1 MSYTYPRLGRADVE
15 SEIARI
21 ERAIATGG
29 TAQPFPDGG
38 HHPGAIFPATGTPVP
53 AQRLRDLHEAVA
65 DTLPQETARKR
76 GDRDRLFDI
85 AVGGALAKWFDSEGR
100 GGASHPDVWPY
111 LTLVVLPDL
120 AVERFG
126 PDANGHLPHD
136 RYRSGRR
143 NVFQRLYLRSSI
155 LGELLSDPELPL
167 FEDELVGLI
176 DRNLSS
182 DHRLARMVSAQIAAL
197 DRSTNRR
204 DVVRTGF
211 KALQFE
217 LRVTDVAAMEDEPLR
232 ELLGELFIPR
242 RD

>member
-1 MSYTYPRLGRADVE
+1 VTFTYPRLSRADVD
-15 SEIARI
+15 SEISRI
-21 ERAIATGG
+21 ERTLAAGG

-38 HHPGAIFPATGTPVP
+38 HHPGAIFPATGIPVP
-53 AQRLRDLHEAVA
+53 AQRLRDLHETVA
-65 DTLPQETARKR
+65 DALPQESSRKR

-85 AVGGALAKWFDSEGR
+85 AVGGALNRWFESEGR
-100 GGASHPDVWPY
+100 AGASHPDVWPY
-111 LTLVVLPDL
+111 LALVVLPDL

-126 PDANGHLPHD
+126 PDPNGRLPHD

-155 LGELLSDPELPL
+155 LGQLLNDPELPL

-182 DHRLARMVSAQIAAL
+182 DHRLARMVSEQIVAL
-197 DRSTNRR
+197 DRNTNRR
-204 DVVRTGF
+204 ETVRTGF

-217 LRVTDVAAMEDEPLR
+217 LRVTDVAAMEDEALR
-232 ELLGELFIPR
+232 ALLGGLFEPSSG
-242 RD
+242 

>member
-1 MSYTYPRLGRADVE
+1 MTFTYPRLNRADVE
-15 SEIARI
+15 SEISRI
-21 ERAIATGG
+21 ERTLAAGG

-38 HHPGAIFPATGTPVP
+38 HHPGAIFPATGVPIP
-53 AQRLRDLHEAVA
+53 AQRLRDLHETIAGA
-65 DTLPQETARKR
+65 LPQANSPKR

-85 AVGGALAKWFDSEGR
+85 AVGGALASWFASEGR
-100 GGASHPDVWPY
+100 AGASHPDVWPY
-111 LTLVVLPDL
+111 LALVVLPDL

-126 PDANGHLPHD
+126 PDPNGHLPRD

-182 DHRLARMVSAQIAAL
+182 DHRLARMVSEQIVAL

-204 DVVRTGF
+204 ETVRAGF

-217 LRVTDVAAMEDEPLR
+217 LRVTDVAAMEDAALR
-232 ELLGELFIPR
+232 ALLGGLFEPSR
-242 RD
+242 G

>member
-1 MSYTYPRLGRADVE
+1 MTYIYPRLARADVE

-21 ERAIATGG
+21 ERTIAAGG
-29 TAQPFPDGG
+29 SAQPFPDGG
-38 HHPGAIFPATGTPVP
+38 HHPGAIFPAAGTPVP
-53 AQRLRDLHEAVA
+53 AQHLRDLHEAVSNA
-65 DTLPQETARKR
+65 IPGASSRKR

-85 AVGGALAKWFDSEGR
+85 AVGRALAGWFEADGR
-100 GGASHPDVWPY
+100 AEAAHPDIWPY

-126 PDANGHLPHD
+126 PDAQGHLPHD

-182 DHRLARMVSAQIAAL
+182 DHRLARLVSEQIAAL
-197 DRSTNRR
+197 DRSANRR
-204 DVVRTGF
+204 EIVRSGF
-211 KALQFE
+211 KTLQFE
-217 LRVTDVAAMEDEPLR
+217 LRVTDVAAMNDAALR
-232 ELLGELFIPR
+232 ALLKSLFAASS
-242 RD
+242 D

>member
-1 MSYTYPRLGRADVE
+1 MTFTYPRLSRTDVE
-15 SEIARI
+15 SEISRL
-21 ERAIATGG
+21 ERELAAGG
-29 TAQPFPDGG
+29 TAVPFPDGG
-38 HHPGAIFPATGTPVP
+38 HHPGATFPATGIPVP
-53 AQRLRDLHEAVA
+53 AQRLRELHEWVA
-65 DTLPQETARKR
+65 DALPQAGNRKR

-85 AVGGALAKWFDSEGR
+85 AVGGALAQWFESEGR
-100 GGASHPDVWPY
+100 AGASHPDVWPY

-155 LGELLSDPELPL
+155 LGDLLSDPELPL

-182 DHRLARMVSAQIAAL
+182 DHRLARMVSQQIVEL
-197 DRSTNRR
+197 DRDANRR
-204 DVVRTGF
+204 DTVRTGF

-217 LRVTDVAAMEDEPLR
+217 LRVTDVAAMEDKALR
-232 ELLGELFIPR
+232 ALLEGLFQPR
-242 RD
+242 TG

>member
-1 MSYTYPRLGRADVE
+1 MTYIYPRLTRADVE

-21 ERAIATGG
+21 ERTIASGG
-29 TAQPFPDGG
+29 NAQPFPDGG
-38 HHPGAIFPATGTPVP
+38 HHPGAIFPAAGTPVP
-53 AQRLRDLHEAVA
+53 AQHLRDLHEAVA
-65 DTLPQETARKR
+65 DAIPQASSRKR

-85 AVGGALAKWFDSEGR
+85 AVGSALARWFESEGR
-100 GGASHPDVWPY
+100 AEASHPDIWPY

-126 PDANGHLPHD
+126 PDTHGHLPHD

-204 DVVRTGF
+204 ETVRSGF

-217 LRVTDVAAMEDEPLR
+217 LRVTDVAAMNDEALST
-232 ELLGELFIPR
+232 LLSGLFVPSN
-242 RD
+242 D